1 MKGPSDRKN
10 QRVFFYA
17 EKKAADF
24 VGFLKRVCK
33 IFLKEYTIKKIVP
46 YITFTNKYFL
56 IKYLMRI
63 NCIHKSV
70 VCSFMR
76 GEVI

>member
-17 EKKAADF
+17 EKKAAAF

-46 YITFTNKYFL
+46 YITFTNNIIL
-56 IKYLMRI
+56 IKYHVEV

-70 VCSFMR
+70 VYFFMR

>member
-17 EKKAADF
+17 EKKAAAF

-33 IFLKEYTIKKIVP
+33 IFLKEYTIKK
-46 YITFTNKYFL
+46 
-56 IKYLMRI
+56 
-63 NCIHKSV
+63 HV
-70 VCSFMR
+70 VWYSHD
-76 GEVI
+76 GA